1 MENWLPSLFY
11 SREGLSSLRPFKILK
26 GSMDPCK
33 IPESTLTPSI
43 IKEFGKFVFD
53 CQGNP
58 QVSVTPFTNFLPN

>member
-26 GSMDPCK
+26 GSMNPCK

-43 IKEFGKFVFD
+43 IKEFGSAFLIVKETPVSSTIYKFL
-53 CQGNP
+53 
-58 QVSVTPFTNFLPN
+58 TH